1 QSHDPRRVGEPK
13 DAAEVRLDRI
23 VEQHPADR
31 DPSGDRLQPGRR
43 RRAFRHSRGG
53 RPRRGLEKDGLR
65 PLHHRL
71 VARRAID
78 DDGKSLMRR
87 PARAQGGY
95 NLVEVIIAL
104 AVFGIVAITI
114 FTLFVMGRRNIY
126 SGKQA
131 SQAVAIGTQVLEDL
145 APLNK
150 KMIYNAAFGIADTDT
165 GAAVTLPKISGQ
177 AAPTFANA
185 TERATHAHIVTSR

>member
-1 QSHDPRRVGEPK
+1 
-13 DAAEVRLDRI
+13 
-23 VEQHPADR
+23 
-31 DPSGDRLQPGRR
+31 
-43 RRAFRHSRGG
+43 
-53 RPRRGLEKDGLR
+53 
-65 PLHHRL
+65 
-71 VARRAID
+71 
-78 DDGKSLMRR
+78 MRR
-87 PARAQGGY
+87 SRSQAGY

-126 SGKQA
+126 AGKQA

-165 GAAVTLPKISGQ
+165 GAAVALPRVSGS
-177 AAPTFANA
+177 AAPSFANA
-185 TERATHAHIVTSR
+185 KIRSTDPAIIASPPADISTNPTGFLTRWSGLLTNKLTNASVTLILIPSQDTTNSPEQFGTSQLLQLRVFVRWTETGRQREVVLDTVKAY

>member
-1 QSHDPRRVGEPK
+1 
-13 DAAEVRLDRI
+13 
-23 VEQHPADR
+23 
-31 DPSGDRLQPGRR
+31 
-43 RRAFRHSRGG
+43 
-53 RPRRGLEKDGLR
+53 
-65 PLHHRL
+65 
-71 VARRAID
+71 
-78 DDGKSLMRR
+78 MRR
-87 PARAQGGY
+87 TARAQAGY

-150 KMIYNAAFGIADTDT
+150 KMIYNGAFGILDTDT
-165 GAAVTLPKISGQ
+165 GAAVTLPRVSGK
-177 AAPTFANA
+177 AAPTFTNAKIRSTDANIIA
-185 TERATHAHIVTSR
+185 SPPADISTNPTGMLTRWSGLLANKLTNPSVTVVLIPSQDPTNSPEQFGTSQLLRVRVFVRWTETGHRREVVLDTVKAY

>member
-1 QSHDPRRVGEPK
+1 
-13 DAAEVRLDRI
+13 
-23 VEQHPADR
+23 
-31 DPSGDRLQPGRR
+31 
-43 RRAFRHSRGG
+43 
-53 RPRRGLEKDGLR
+53 
-65 PLHHRL
+65 
-71 VARRAID
+71 
-78 DDGKSLMRR
+78 MRR
-87 PARAQGGY
+87 STRAQAGY

-165 GAAVTLPKISGQ
+165 GAPVTLPRISGQ

-185 TERATHAHIVTSR
+185 KIRSTDPNIVASPPSDISTNPTGFLTRWSGLLTNKLTNPSVTLVLIPSQDVTNTPEQFGTSQLLQIRVFVRWTETGHRREVILDTVKAY